1 MSPRLP
7 FTLSD
12 RPLASEHLTR
22 LELAGVQG
30 NAGVLDFSGCPSLEE
45 LKMVDCSVGSLDMHS
60 QSLKHLSIKY
70 CLFYRNYRTALSFPN
85 LVSFKFIT
93 NVGRAPLLEIMPLLQ
108 SAEVKFDHFFED
120 KCSNGRTDDDCG
132 DTDCY
137 GCYYYYGP
145 DDYDC
150 VFLEGLTEATHL
162 YLSAFPQLVCFQLPS
177 PQL

>member
-1 MSPRLP
+1 M
-7 FTLSD
+7 LSD

-22 LELAGVQG
+22 LGI
-30 NAGVLDFSGCPSLEE
+30 AGVLNFLGCPSLEE
-45 LKMVDCSVGSLDMHS
+45 LKMVDCSVSSLDVHS

-70 CLFYRNYRTALSFPN
+70 CFFYSNYRTALCFPN

-93 NVGRAPLLEIMPLLQ
+93 NVGRAPLLESMPLLKT
-108 SAEVKFDHFFED
+108 AKVRFDHFFDD
-120 KCSNGRTDDDCG
+120 KCSNGRTDDDFG

-137 GCYYYYGP
+137 GCYYYYRP

-162 YLSAFPQLVCFQLPS
+162 YLSAFPQLVCLQLPF